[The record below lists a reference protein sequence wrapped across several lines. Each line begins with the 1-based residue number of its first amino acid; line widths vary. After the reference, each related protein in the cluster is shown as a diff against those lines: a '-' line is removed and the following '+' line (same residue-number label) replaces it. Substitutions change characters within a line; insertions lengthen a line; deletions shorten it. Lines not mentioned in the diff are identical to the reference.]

1 MNDTP
6 NNSKDIQTLSTNT
19 ETNNLQGFTQ
29 DNSPNYPQN
38 NPQINTGN
46 SHNDINNTN
55 QTFSARFHACIDMMA
70 EISNPPEILEQL
82 TRSIIFQDF
91 VINLNVCIE
100 DIETEKSK
108 NK

>member
-6 NNSKDIQTLSTNT
+6 NNSKDIQALPTNT
-19 ETNNLQGFTQ
+19 EANNPQSFTQ
-29 DNSPNYPQN
+29 DNPQN
-38 NPQINTGN
+38 NSQIHTENN
-46 SHNDINNTN
+46 HNDINNAN

-70 EISNPPEILEQL
+70 EISNHPEILEQL